1 MKSMTIL
8 FLVMI
13 ISLSIAFAWERVPII
28 KDSVHV
34 ALDPSVGKILD
45 WNKTFGLIIITL
57 ILSFIMNLVQ
67 KYGTDQETLKQIK
80 ADQKELQKE
89 MKEYKDNPEKI
100 MELNKKQL
108 EMMPHILKTT
118 MRPIMYTMVPFILLF
133 RWFGDYFLVNEFR
146 FFGFLSWF
154 WVYLIL
160 SIVFSQIFRK
170 VMKIA

>member
-13 ISLSIAFAWERVPII
+13 ISLSIAFAWDRVPII
-28 KDSVHV
+28 KDGVHL

-80 ADQKELQKE
+80 AEQKELQKE

-133 RWFGDYFLVNEFR
+133 RWFGDYFSVVEFR

-154 WVYLIL
+154 WMYLIL